1 MTTRPASDSP
11 LDLYRSEVGHM
22 SDSNAPFGQVED
34 AINAAELAW
43 DEKTALWML
52 AWSLLG
58 PQAQRAQAEA
68 QLAFVGGR

>member
-1 MTTRPASDSP
+1 MADA
-11 LDLYRSEVGHM
+11 H
-22 SDSNAPFGQVED
+22 APFGRVED

-58 PQAQRAQAEA
+58 PQAQREQAEA